1 MVGFCFINVEISI
14 KMTSNI
20 GEQKVK
26 SEKMMN
32 MILARKIIAKCK
44 IW

>member
-14 KMTSNI
+14 KMSSII

-26 SEKMMN
+26 SEKMRN